1 MKFGW
6 SRAIFADLSRD
17 LGKNRATIAKKGRE
31 MDRSALANKIVTP
44 TAASNPLAKIG
55 INVSV
60 STLRRVSQSTE
71 ESTLPTR
78 GPPPLLSEDAEVKM
92 DNVVVIM

>member
-1 MKFGW
+1 
-6 SRAIFADLSRD
+6 
-17 LGKNRATIAKKGRE
+17 

-44 TAASNPLAKIG
+44 TAASNSLAKIG

-71 ESTLPTR
+71 DAPLPTR
-78 GPPPLLSEDAEVKM
+78 GTPLLFLEDAEVKM
-92 DNVVVIM
+92 ANTVVLM